1 MKPFRPSPRRPA
13 GGFTLIEVLVSIL
26 IFSFGVL
33 GVVGMQARMLQSS
46 TQNGDRA
53 RASMLANEM
62 ASAMWAQQSVT
73 VTADTLDKWQKR
85 VADATKTGLPNG
97 SGTVTVTT
105 TGTVST
111 AAITVTW
118 RPTSAASAASSNN
131 QYTTSVVIP

>member
-1 MKPFRPSPRRPA
+1 MNPLRPPRSRPA
-13 GGFTLIEVLVSIL
+13 RGFTLIEVLVSIL

-62 ASAMWAQQSVT
+62 ASAMWLKQSVVLT
-73 VTADTLDKWQKR
+73 GTTLSDWQLR
-85 VADATKTGLPNG
+85 VADASKTGLPNG
-97 SGTVTVTT
+97 SGSVLVTT
-105 TGTVST
+105 VSGVST

-118 RPTSAASAASSNN
+118 RPTSAASVASANN